1 MKILNL
7 QKNSFQNFYFRLQAR
22 TEHSNHDVLRVECD
36 RDLFLPLYRHWTV
49 QESLTHALPIA
60 SAVKVWTGAGTKKIK
75 QLVAEIGMP
84 LTQANEQYHYME
96 QK

>member
-1 MKILNL
+1 M
-7 QKNSFQNFYFRLQAR
+7 
-22 TEHSNHDVLRVECD
+22 RVECD

-60 SAVKVWTGAGTKKIK
+60 SAVKVWTGSGTKKIK

-96 QK
+96 QKYVISAHFSSRYFCSVHSFFGHFFH